1 MAAKALIVD
10 FGGVLTTSVWDSFAG
25 FCVDKHLDEGAVRR
39 LFKTD
44 PEALAELRLL
54 ETGSISEADFEER
67 FAERLGLEEAQD
79 LIASMFRGMLP
90 EPQMVEAVRSVR
102 QSGIKTGLLSNSWS
116 TSHYDRELLGELFD
130 DVVISAEVHLHKPDP
145 AIFELA
151 CKRLA
156 IEPGESIFVDDLREN
171 IEGAQA
177 VGMVGLLHREP
188 AATIAKLEE
197 LLAVPLGASGG
208 Q

>member
-1 MAAKALIVD
+1 M
-10 FGGVLTTSVWDSFAG
+10 WDSFSG
-25 FCVDKHLDEGAVRR
+25 FCVDKNLDEGAVRR

-54 ETGSISEADFEER
+54 ETGSISEEDFEER
-67 FAERLGLEEAQD
+67 FAERLGLDECED

-90 EPQMVEAVRSVR
+90 EPRMVEAVRSVH
-102 QSGIKTGLLSNSWS
+102 QSGTKTGLLSNSWS
-116 TSHYDRELLGELFD
+116 TSHYDRDLLGELFD

-151 CKRLA
+151 CKRLEV
-156 IEPGESIFVDDLREN
+156 EPGGSIFVDDLREN
-171 IEGAQA
+171 VEAAQA

-197 LLAVPLGASGG
+197 LLALPLPGASGG
-208 Q
+208 